1 MCLLCCHVHCV
12 RLQVLSD
19 APNLRRLM
27 MGNTNITGRIPCR
40 LFEDHKMKTVMFSVN
55 QLEGPLPACVLEVSR
70 RSRHACIPCI
80 ALHARGH

>member
-1 MCLLCCHVHCV
+1 MCCAYV
-12 RLQVLSD
+12 QVLAD

-55 QLEGPLPACVLEVSR
+55 QLEGELPACVLEVSW
-70 RSRHACIPCI
+70 SLACSYSLQ
-80 ALHARGH
+80 ADV